1 MSASSCSR
9 GATSTLQQQ
18 RGGGGQCSSSGDEV
32 DMQRTRAA
40 VAVKRERCEPAAQP
54 RSGLPLPLYA
64 PRSLHNNNS
73 LEGELLA
80 SVCGIAQVYAALC
93 GAAVGTAHN
102 DIKPQVCSRAEQS
115 RAETRRGGGGGAKQ
129 EGESWSRGGGSEYD
143 DLPARRVQPPPSRAT
158 AAAAPLLMSK

>member
-1 MSASSCSR
+1 
-9 GATSTLQQQ
+9 
-18 RGGGGQCSSSGDEV
+18 
-32 DMQRTRAA
+32 MQRTRAA

-115 RAETRRGGGGGAKQ
+115 RAEQSRAEQRQDGGGGGP
-129 EGESWSRGGGSEYD
+129 SRRGRVGAGGGGASMTTT
-143 DLPARRVQPPPSRAT
+143 LPDACS
-158 AAAAPLLMSK
+158 PLLAGRLLQLLRC

>member
-1 MSASSCSR
+1 
-9 GATSTLQQQ
+9 
-18 RGGGGQCSSSGDEV
+18 
-32 DMQRTRAA
+32 MQRTRAA

-115 RAETRRGGGGGAKQ
+115 RAETRRGGGGGTTRRGRVGA
-129 EGESWSRGGGSEYD
+129 GGGASMTTT
-143 DLPARRVQPPPSRAT
+143 LPDACS
-158 AAAAPLLMSK
+158 PLLAGRLLQLLRC